1 MPEKLEQKLFCCCII
16 LVSAMLDLPWQITE
30 KFGYLQSIL
39 AKFNWI
45 ETTGV

>member
-16 LVSAMLDLPWQITE
+16 LVSAKLDSPLQISE
-30 KFGYLQSIL
+30 IFGYLQKIL